1 MRSWV
6 AIEGD
11 FSDTVGSGKGG
22 CDFEVEVELDR
33 LVVVVVST
41 GEQEHKERAR
51 PQSYAHATCESPR
64 GERQGGAPE
73 AGRGGHDH
81 LDQRADHLGY
91 GPVCGQREAG
101 QGVCFD
107 RGTTWETGKRRDGL

>member
-64 GERQGGAPE
+64 GERQGGAPGLWSRNE
-73 AGRGGHDH
+73 NYVGRLRKSDFTN
-81 LDQRADHLGY
+81 Q
-91 GPVCGQREAG
+91 QN
-101 QGVCFD
+101 
-107 RGTTWETGKRRDGL
+107 